1 MHKVFYSFWQAR
13 AQTPARSDPQEPAGC
28 KASQALHT
36 PAPSAKRKAPR
47 ILGRVRGMVQSP
59 TEPPLGQAWHPL
71 GRRRE
76 ADGDPLPSAARR
88 QELLCE
94 SSTSQPPA
102 HRGEQ
107 GTHRLSTSPQKNNN
121 RPRKKTRNSLGSNPG
136 KRRSTGWEKP
146 WQDALSA
153 NSTPTHQQRLGRGS
167 TQRKPP
173 TSTLC
178 L

>member
-1 MHKVFYSFWQAR
+1 MHKVFNSFWDAR

-28 KASQALHT
+28 EASQTLHT
-36 PAPSAKRKAPR
+36 PAPGAKRKAPH
-47 ILGRVRGMVQSP
+47 ILGRVRGMVHSP
-59 TEPPLGQAWHPL
+59 TEPLGQAWRPL

-88 QELLCE
+88 QELLHE

-102 HRGEQ
+102 RRAEE

-136 KRRSTGWEKP
+136 KRKRTGWEKP
-146 WQDALSA
+146 WQGTLGVS
-153 NSTPTHQQRLGRGS
+153 SIPTHQQRVGRGGA
-167 TQRKPP
+167 
-173 TSTLC
+173 
-178 L
+178 